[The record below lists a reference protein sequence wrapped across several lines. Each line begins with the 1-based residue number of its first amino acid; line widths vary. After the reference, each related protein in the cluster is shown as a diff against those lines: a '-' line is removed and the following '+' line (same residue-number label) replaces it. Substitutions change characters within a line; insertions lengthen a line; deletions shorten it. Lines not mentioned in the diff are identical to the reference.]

1 MVHEAWYRIRVP
13 VRDESRMTI
22 KIDWHERKLR
32 RNKAGRP
39 MENTRGRC
47 QIYKTKNNDEDIFS
61 KFVFVK
67 YT

>member
-1 MVHEAWYRIRVP
+1 M
-13 VRDESRMTI
+13 SG
-22 KIDWHERKLR
+22 KLR

-67 YT
+67 YM